1 MRNDRAERPN
11 DERSVRKRRDAPL
24 DIAYKKNL
32 PLPLSANL
40 TTASD
45 ENTRHT
51 TGMTA
56 RVSAAGTSLRLL
68 ALVWFSCATS
78 QRIHAFA
85 QPEMLS
91 SGLIY
96 GDNLAEDE
104 DNLMLLSR
112 LKQLMEEKYRVV
124 DQEHEITDEQIEI
137 EAALQ
142 ARAAIEQQ
150 RAFHSHNPDY
160 SAEGPEP
167 EPETLPMPAAIV
179 HSQMQSSGKR
189 TKPGNSYMSLCHFKI
204 CNMGRKRQ
212 PA

>member
-1 MRNDRAERPN
+1 
-11 DERSVRKRRDAPL
+11 
-24 DIAYKKNL
+24 
-32 PLPLSANL
+32 
-40 TTASD
+40 
-45 ENTRHT
+45 
-51 TGMTA
+51 
-56 RVSAAGTSLRLL
+56 
-68 ALVWFSCATS
+68 
-78 QRIHAFA
+78 
-85 QPEMLS
+85 
-91 SGLIY
+91 
-96 GDNLAEDE
+96 
-104 DNLMLLSR
+104 MLLSR

-189 TKPGNSYMSLCHFKI
+189 TKPGNSCEYNRNVSSSRGTTREGRFYYNLLSSARLEDHSILVLFNIRNERDEEREIIDTVDSEETCLRV
-204 CNMGRKRQ
+204 RKRG
-212 PA
+212 